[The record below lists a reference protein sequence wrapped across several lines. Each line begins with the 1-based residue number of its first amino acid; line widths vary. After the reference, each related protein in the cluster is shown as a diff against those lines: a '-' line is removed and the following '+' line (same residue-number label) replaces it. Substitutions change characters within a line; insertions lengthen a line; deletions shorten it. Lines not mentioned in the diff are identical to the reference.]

1 MPWFKKSL
9 FIYNSAQV
17 TLSAQNFLE
26 LLHTMQRK
34 ITVAVN
40 VCPFSWDQLHTLL
53 HQVLSLDI
61 QNGCRFLW
69 DECLKE

>member
-1 MPWFKKSL
+1 
-9 FIYNSAQV
+9 
-17 TLSAQNFLE
+17 LE